1 MNKLFYLF
9 IFYFHWVQADL
20 SQNYQGENP
29 VEVKLT
35 VYRFENNPGFGSTHF
50 IKESFLNLTILK
62 DSPPESRTFWG
73 VDYKFQIPL
82 SNTGNFSRLRWFCS
96 KRKHRLMHYPDY
108 LDREAICFYYDID
121 RRYSPRNILLTT
133 AQDGYLFNQELLQ
146 SVLGGKIGLSKTLNL
161 ELTLGLDF
169 TRFKQILSKKIGF
182 LTLEHAPIEEIRNF
196 NTSNF
201 FRGGGPAF
209 GSQIEYTPF
218 PKNLFL
224 KTLHFFSQIE
234 SGLVCGC
241 SEITNSFFIKNGAK
255 KIPLLQQNF
264 IAFSQIP
271 MVGFTLGVEF
281 RPNLIFCDGS
291 LDFLIFNQT
300 WIKADRS
307 YEGTK
312 DYTGAKNMSLNGYAF
327 GIGLNF

>member
-1 MNKLFYLF
+1 MNKLFFLL
-9 IFYFHWVQADL
+9 IFYFHWAQADL
-20 SQNYQGENP
+20 PQIYLGENP
-29 VEVKLT
+29 VKGKLT
-35 VYRFENNPGFGSTHF
+35 LYRFQNNPGFGSTHF
-50 IKESFLNLTILK
+50 IMDSFPNLTILR
-62 DSPPESRTFWG
+62 DSPIESRTFWG
-73 VDYKFQIPL
+73 LDTTFQIPL
-82 SNTGNFSRLRWFCS
+82 SSTGNFSRWRWFCS
-96 KRKHRLMHYPDY
+96 KKKHRFMHYPDY

-121 RRYSPRNILLTT
+121 KSYSPKNILLTT

-146 SVLGGKIGLSKTLNL
+146 SVFGSKIPLSKTLNL

-169 TRFKQILSKKIGF
+169 TRFKQILTKKIGF

-241 SEITNSFFIKNGAK
+241 SEITNNFFIKNGTK

-264 IAFSQIP
+264 FRLSQIP

-281 RPNLIFCDGS
+281 RPYLVFCDGS
-291 LDFLIFNQT
+291 LDFSIFNQT
-300 WIKADRS
+300 WFKADRT

-312 DYTGAKNMSLNGYAF
+312 DYRGAENISLTGYAL